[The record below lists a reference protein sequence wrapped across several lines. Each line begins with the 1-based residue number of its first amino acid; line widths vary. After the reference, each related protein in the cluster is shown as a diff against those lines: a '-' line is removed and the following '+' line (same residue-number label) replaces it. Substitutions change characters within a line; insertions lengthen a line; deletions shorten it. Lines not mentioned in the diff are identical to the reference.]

1 MLDERVPPAGLQAN
15 EAGLLLNWRVG
26 AAGSDLSEANFAD
39 HSETGGWRALVP
51 LSPVHLKARR
61 EGSDVRLSW
70 IRRSRIDADGGNA
83 GDIPL
88 GEEREEYQ
96 VQIAHAGGP
105 AVRTETV
112 TSQGYLY
119 TGARIST
126 DFGAT
131 PAEIDVTV
139 RQLSTSVGWGLPAT
153 RRLSLP

>member
-1 MLDERVPPAGLQAN
+1 M
-15 EAGLLLNWRVG
+15 
-26 AAGSDLSEANFAD
+26 SEANFSD

-51 LSPVHLKARR
+51 LSPVHLKASP
-61 EGSDVRLSW
+61 EGGGVRLSW
-70 IRRSRIDADGGNA
+70 IRRSRIDADGWNA

-105 AVRTETV
+105 AVRTEIV
-112 TSQGYLY
+112 TSQAYLY
-119 TGARIST
+119 TDALMST
-126 DFGAT
+126 DFGTT

-153 RRLSLP
+153 QRLSLH